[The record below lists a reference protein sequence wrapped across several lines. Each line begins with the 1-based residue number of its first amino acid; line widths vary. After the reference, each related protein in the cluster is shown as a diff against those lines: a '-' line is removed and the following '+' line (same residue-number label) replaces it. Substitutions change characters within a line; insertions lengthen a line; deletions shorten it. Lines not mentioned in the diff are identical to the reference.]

1 MPGQDYHQKAGLGNS
16 GSRQKYPGRGKILS
30 EEIIYG
36 RNSVYELLQ
45 SGKPVNK
52 VLFQT
57 ETQNRRNQDLIALLK
72 ERGIPFQF
80 VDRVTLDRLS
90 RQGVHQGILAYLAA
104 QEYYTLEDI
113 LAAARVKGEDPLI
126 LALDEIAD
134 PHNLGAMLR
143 TVNAVGAHG
152 VVIPKRRSV
161 ALTGVVAKVSAG
173 AVAYVK
179 VARVS
184 NLVQALKQLR
194 KEGCWISGA
203 DAGGTEAFK
212 ADLTGPRV
220 LVIGAEGQGL
230 SRLVRE
236 TCDEIVS
243 LPMYGEITSLN
254 AAVAGSVLLYEIIRQ
269 RKESRERQ

>member
-1 MPGQDYHQKAGLGNS
+1 MNK
-16 GSRQKYPGRGKILS
+16 
-30 EEIIYG
+30 EIVYG
-36 RNSVYELLQ
+36 RNSVKELLK

-52 VLFQT
+52 ILFLTGDKNQRNHDIIVLT
-57 ETQNRRNQDLIALLK
+57 K

-80 VDRVTLDRLS
+80 ADRVALDRLS
-90 RQGVHQGILAYLAA
+90 GQGVHQGVLAYLAA
-104 QEYYTLEDI
+104 REYSGLEDI
-113 LAAARVKGEDPLI
+113 LNLARERQEDPLI
-126 LALDEIAD
+126 LALDEIED

-161 ALTGVVAKVSAG
+161 ALTGIVSKASAG
-173 AVAYVK
+173 AVEYVK

-184 NLVQALKQLR
+184 NLVQVLKQLK

-212 ADLTGPRV
+212 VDLKGARV
-220 LVIGAEGQGL
+220 LVVGAEGKGL

-236 TCDEIVS
+236 TCDDIIS
-243 LPMYGEITSLN
+243 LPMYGEISSLN
-254 AAVAGSVLLYEIIRQ
+254 ASVAGSVLLYEIIRQ
-269 RKESRERQ
+269 RKEPGR